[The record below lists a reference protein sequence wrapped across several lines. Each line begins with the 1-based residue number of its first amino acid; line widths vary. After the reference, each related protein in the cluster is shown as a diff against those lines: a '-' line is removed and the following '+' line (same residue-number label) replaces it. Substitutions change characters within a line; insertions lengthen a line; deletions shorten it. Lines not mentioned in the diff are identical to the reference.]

1 MVDFRVMRDQK
12 LNEKRVLDLSKHLQ
26 NALDLGWVV
35 ITHKFSTRADSGER
49 IIAETA
55 CDWEYR
61 QATIL
66 WNLPQVAILTDE
78 DLEVTMIHELVHV
91 MNASLWESLP
101 EEIKESH
108 QKLNEFAT
116 ENMARALM
124 SALHPTGQ

>member
-1 MVDFRVMRDQK
+1 MRDQK
-12 LNEKRVLDLSKHLQ
+12 LNERRVLDLSKHLQ
-26 NALDLGWVV
+26 SVLDLGWVV

-91 MNASLWESLP
+91 MNASLWESLS

-124 SALHPTGQ
+124 SALHPTTGGLG